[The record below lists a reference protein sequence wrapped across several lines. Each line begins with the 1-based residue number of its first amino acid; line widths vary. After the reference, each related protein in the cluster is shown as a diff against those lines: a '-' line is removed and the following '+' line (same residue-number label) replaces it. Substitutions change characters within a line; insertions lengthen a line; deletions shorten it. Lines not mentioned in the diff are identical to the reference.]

1 MLSKEYLTDK
11 AAYLINEDMLTI
23 RSFLT
28 LRNVIV
34 TYFERCLMQEGPTF
48 TIKGE
53 SLEIDCRRDVIPDPN
68 KENPPTLEYWVMLKH
83 DTHTFKIQ
91 SFISSHPLD
100 AIIDTDAFNK
110 FIGSYSE
117 ENWAIRYSLK
127 VLYSVLYR
135 YFESTEEFRKVSDE
149 DE

>member
-1 MLSKEYLTDK
+1 MVPKEYLTDR

-28 LRNVIV
+28 LGNVIV
-34 TYFERCLMQEGPTF
+34 EYFERCLMQVGPDF

-68 KENPPTLEYWVMLKH
+68 KENPPILEYWVMLKH

-91 SFISSHPLD
+91 SLISSHPLD
-100 AIIDTDAFNK
+100 AIIDTNEFNK
-110 FIGSYSE
+110 FIDSYSE

-135 YFESTEEFRKVSDE
+135 YFETTENHQASDVNE
-149 DE
+149 

>member
-1 MLSKEYLTDK
+1 MTKEYLTDR

-28 LRNVIV
+28 LGNVIV
-34 TYFERCLMQEGPTF
+34 TYFERCLMQVGPDF

-68 KENPPTLEYWVMLKH
+68 KENPPILEYWVMLKH

-100 AIIDTDAFNK
+100 AIIDTASFNE
-110 FIGSYSE
+110 FVDSYSE
-117 ENWAIRYSLK
+117 DNWAIRYSLK

-135 YFESTEEFRKVSDE
+135 YFETTENHQAGDVNE
-149 DE
+149 

>member
-1 MLSKEYLTDK
+1 MVPKEYLTDE
-11 AAYLINEDMLTI
+11 ASALLNEDMLTV
-23 RSFLT
+23 RSFLG
-28 LRNVIV
+28 LKNAIE
-34 TYFERCLMQEGPTF
+34 TYFERCLMQVGPDF

-68 KENPPTLEYWVMLKH
+68 KENPPILEYWVMLKH

-100 AIIDTDAFNK
+100 AIIDTNAFNE
-110 FIGSYSE
+110 FVDSYSE

-135 YFESTEEFRKVSDE
+135 YFETTEFRKVSDE